1 MSKKK
6 SLEEAISFA
15 ANELKAALI
24 RNAVVEANTSSAYL
38 TSRRTF
44 AVEGTV
50 SVMFEV
56 CPPAKKSDPFGYKP
70 KVSVNFPACNK
81 DALKGAAFMFLV
93 NELVPLA
100 VSLQTQLDEFEITE

>member
-1 MSKKK
+1 VSNQKT
-6 SLEEAISFA
+6 LQEVIAFA
-15 ANELKAALI
+15 ANELRTTFI
-24 RNAVVEANTSSAYL
+24 RNAVIEANTSSAYL
-38 TSRRTF
+38 TVRRTF

-56 CPPAKKSDPFGYKP
+56 CPPAKKGGTFTYKP

-100 VSLQTQLDEFEITE
+100 VSLQTQLDEFEISE